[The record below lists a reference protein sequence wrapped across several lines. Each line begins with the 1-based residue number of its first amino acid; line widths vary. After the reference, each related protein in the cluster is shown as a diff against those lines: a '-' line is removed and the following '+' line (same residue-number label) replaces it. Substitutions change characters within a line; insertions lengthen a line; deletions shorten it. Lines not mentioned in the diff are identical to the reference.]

1 VKGRRLVNMAVLC
14 LGLVACAGE
23 SVVKIE
29 SRTDIKALNE
39 RQSRLWYAADN
50 LDQSIDKRNLV
61 YEDAELTAYVQ
72 SILDQLYP
80 ELVGTVQVELFNSPH
95 LNAICLPNGHIYVN
109 IGLLARLDNEAQL
122 ATILAHE
129 TAHFVRQHSAQ
140 QRNSADGAVVIGTG
154 VEILTG
160 IPFSGS
166 LLAASV
172 MSSYSQ
178 AHENEADSDGF
189 ARLVEAGYDPRE
201 APKTFQ
207 KLLQEVELLDIDQPF
222 MFASHPKLQHRIVS
236 FDGLV
241 AGVSNPGGRVNAD
254 DFLQRTEGLREVTLV
269 RYLDMNNY
277 KVLLLILEDPALRKR
292 YAAHPDFFLGEAYR
306 LRNDEGD
313 DMLAAQAFTQSINT
327 DPSFAPA
334 YRALGLLMMKQG
346 RKLEAIENL
355 STYLS
360 LSPDASDREYIETYL
375 RQLES

>member
-1 VKGRRLVNMAVLC
+1 
-14 LGLVACAGE
+14 
-23 SVVKIE
+23 VVEID
-29 SRTDIKALNE
+29 SPNDINALNE

-50 LDQSIDKRNLV
+50 LGQSIDKRNLV

-72 SILDQLYP
+72 SVLDRLYP
-80 ELVGTVQVELFNSPH
+80 EFVGTLHVELFNSPH
-95 LNAICLPNGHIYVN
+95 LNAICLPNGHIYIN

-129 TAHFVRQHSAQ
+129 AAHFIRQHSAE
-140 QRNSADGAVVIGTG
+140 QRNSADGTVLVGTG

-178 AHENEADSDGF
+178 AHENEADNDGF

-201 APKTFQ
+201 ASKTFH
-207 KLLQEVELLDIDQPF
+207 KLLEEVEVLDIDQPF
-222 MFASHPKLQHRIVS
+222 MFASHPKLEHRIAS
-236 FDGLV
+236 FDSLMVGIE
-241 AGVSNPGGRVNAD
+241 NPAGRVNAD

-269 RYLDMNNY
+269 RYMDMNNH
-277 KVLLLILEDPALRKR
+277 KVLLLILENPALRQR

-313 DMLAAQAFTQSINT
+313 ETLATQALRQSINT
-327 DPSFAPA
+327 DPLYAPA

-346 RKLEAIENL
+346 RKQEAIENL

-375 RQLES
+375 QQLKS